1 MAAVL
6 VVSRQVIV
14 VAFVRRTDEIGPV
27 YALRLEVSRL
37 TSRGGGMSQNGGA
50 PLRSATI
57 PGLATARAM
66 LRPLGFTRE
75 RLARPN
81 IGVARMWSETGP
93 CNFSHRSVAG
103 WVKDGIEAAGGT
115 AFEFA
120 TISGNDGMTS
130 GTQGRKGSLAR

>member
-1 MAAVL
+1 
-6 VVSRQVIV
+6 
-14 VAFVRRTDEIGPV
+14 
-27 YALRLEVSRL
+27 
-37 TSRGGGMSQNGGA
+37 MSQNGEA

-57 PGLATARAM
+57 TGLATARAM

-120 TISGNDGMTS
+120 TISVNDGITM
-130 GTQGRKGSLAR
+130 GTQGRKGSLVSREGEIVEDGRSSRPCGPGAR

>member
-1 MAAVL
+1 MAGVV

-37 TSRGGGMSQNGGA
+37 TSRGGCMSQNGEA

-57 PGLATARAM
+57 TGLATARAM

-75 RLARPN
+75 RLARPK
-81 IGVARMWSETGP
+81 IGGVHMWRETGP
-93 CNFSHRSVAG
+93 RNSPPR
-103 WVKDGIEAAGGT
+103 
-115 AFEFA
+115 
-120 TISGNDGMTS
+120 
-130 GTQGRKGSLAR
+130 QLP